1 MRKKNNILF
10 ISSVCSKKVFD
21 CVQKTSSDKSGQAIQ
36 KFHNLLITGLAMQ
49 ESNIVETFSAIPIT
63 SSINKKRFWNLKPE
77 YLNNVKYSYALSLN
91 FPVIRNAIVFIDAFF
106 KILFWKLDSN
116 DTNKIVICDVLKQSI
131 VAGAF
136 FGCKIRRIKIIG
148 IVTDMPGISIHKA
161 NFKMMMATYLAR
173 LFLPR
178 FDGYILI
185 TIQMNSIV
193 NPKLKPYIVMECL
206 VDKNM
211 AKKINQ
217 IESKGQEKII
227 LYAGGLYEQ
236 YGIKTLIE
244 AFKKLDNKNIRLDMY
259 GTGPMEK
266 EMPIYMTQDSRI
278 RYYGVVSNEIVVER
292 QLKATLL
299 VNPRR
304 STEEYTKYSFP
315 IKNIE
320 YMVSGTPTV
329 TTQLPG
335 MPDEYIP
342 FVYLFNDES
351 TEGIYKTLKDILSK
365 NSLELHSFGSKA
377 KDFILTQKNNFE
389 QGHRITS
396 FLDQV
401 LRS

>member
-1 MRKKNNILF
+1 
-10 ISSVCSKKVFD
+10 
-21 CVQKTSSDKSGQAIQ
+21 
-36 KFHNLLITGLAMQ
+36 MQ
-49 ESNIVETFSAIPIT
+49 ESNLVETLSVIPIT

-77 YLNNVKYSYALSLN
+77 YLNNVKYGYVLSIN
-91 FPVIRNAIVFIDAFF
+91 FPVIRNVIVFFHAFF
-106 KILFWKLDSN
+106 KILFWKLDFDN
-116 DTNKIVICDVLKQSI
+116 ANKIVICDILKRSI

-148 IVTDMPGISIHKA
+148 IVTDIPGISIHKV
-161 NFKMMMATYLAR
+161 NFKIMMAIYLAR

-206 VDKNM
+206 VDKDM
-211 AKKINQ
+211 AKITNQ
-217 IESKGQEKII
+217 VETKDQEKII

-244 AFKKLDNKNIRLDMY
+244 AFKKLDNKNIKLDIY
-259 GTGPMEK
+259 GTGPMGK
-266 EMPIYMTQDSRI
+266 EMPIYMDQDSRI
-278 RYYGVVSNEIVVER
+278 RYYGVVSNEIVVEK

-304 STEEYTKYSFP
+304 STQEYTKYSFP

-320 YMVSGTPTV
+320 YMASGTPTV
-329 TTQLPG
+329 TTHLPG

-342 FVYLFNDES
+342 FVYIFNDETS
-351 TEGIYKTLKDILSK
+351 EGIYYTLKELLSK
-365 NSLELHSFGSKA
+365 NSSELHSFGSKA
-377 KDFILTQKNNFE
+377 KDFILAHKNNFE
-389 QGHRITS
+389 QGRRITI
-396 FLDQV
+396 FIDHV
-401 LRS
+401 LRF